1 MGTAGTARVSTDRRQ
16 EILDAASALF
26 AESGSRGTSIAA
38 VAARAGVTDAG
49 VLYHFKTKKELL
61 LAVLERFDEE
71 VERDMQEA
79 ALRGI
84 DLIRAIR
91 GWGYGMEQV
100 PEIQSMHVVLSAEH
114 LHEPGPARDYFQRR
128 YGRLRARYVRAFQAA
143 ADAGDLRADL
153 DAEYEASALIAHL
166 DGIRLQWFLLDR
178 TISMD
183 DSVRTYVDNTLDRLA
198 TRPEIP

>member
-1 MGTAGTARVSTDRRQ
+1 MSTSSPERTSTDRRQ

-61 LAVLERFDEE
+61 LSVLQRFDEQ
-71 VERDMQEA
+71 VEREMQEA
-79 ALRGI
+79 ALQGI
-84 DLIRAIR
+84 DLLRAIR

-128 YGRLRARYVRAFQAA
+128 YRRLHARYVGAFRAA

-153 DAEYEASALIAHL
+153 DAEFEAQALVAHL
-166 DGIRLQWFLLDR
+166 DGIRLQWFLADQA
-178 TISMD
+178 ISMAE
-183 DSVRTYVDNTLDRLA
+183 SVRTYVDATLARLA
-198 TRPEIP
+198 PVPERR